1 MENQFNYF
9 YNPIRLKILQLTG
22 VVLRLLGF
30 IFVGAFLSQ
39 LLLSVFTGTNLTDS
53 ERMIFEMEGE
63 TGTRFFLLQ
72 MQALNAIFVY
82 FVLPILYVFFFQ
94 KNLKPIF
101 VIRKKRLGS
110 FILISLFIFLTALPF
125 ISQLIEFNQQIQLPE
140 KLSALQEVILRMEE
154 RAQKV
159 TDLIV
164 LYDFWY
170 EIIPI
175 LFVIAVLAGVGEEL
189 LFRGVIQ
196 NEIYGIFKNPHVAI
210 WISAVL
216 FSFIHFQF
224 QGFLPRVVLGGL
236 LGYLYYWSGS
246 LLVPIFIHF
255 VNNVLTFALINY
267 VVRQDETILN
277 TSTSL
282 GITVISIIICIV
294 LIIACYRLS
303 LKVKMMSYEK
313 IDY

>member
-9 YNPIRLKILQLTG
+9 DNPIRLKIFQLAG

-30 IFVGAFLSQ
+30 IIVGAFLSR
-39 LLLSVFTGTNLTDS
+39 LLFSLITSTNLTDFD
-53 ERMIFEMEGE
+53 RMIFEMEGE
-63 TGTRFFLLQ
+63 TEARFFLLL

-94 KNLKPIF
+94 KNLKQIF
-101 VIRKKRLGS
+101 LIRKKRLGS
-110 FILISLFIFLTALPF
+110 FMLISLFIFITALPF
-125 ISQLIEFNQQIQLPE
+125 ISQLIEFNQQLQLPE
-140 KLSALQEVILRMEE
+140 RLSDLQEIFLGMEE

-164 LYDFWY
+164 LYDYWY

-175 LFVIAVLAGVGEEL
+175 LFVIAVLAGIGEEL

-224 QGFLPRVVLGGL
+224 QGFLPRMVLGGL
-236 LGYLYYWSGS
+236 LGYLYYWSCS

-255 VNNVLTFALINY
+255 VNNVLTFTLINY
-267 VVRQDETILN
+267 ARRQDETLIN

-282 GITVISIIICIV
+282 GITVISTIICIMLV
-294 LIIACYRLS
+294 IACYRLS
-303 LKVKMMSYEK
+303 LKVKKMSYEK
-313 IDY
+313 ID